1 MAPTP
6 PKKQQAEEIARRFGV
21 NLRRVRKESGISQ
34 EELARLASLHRTE
47 IGLIERGQRV
57 VRVDTLIRLASGL
70 DVGPG
75 VLLEGIDDGVL
86 GAE

>member
-6 PKKQQAEEIARRFGV
+6 PKKEQAAQIASRFGE
-21 NLRRVRKESGISQ
+21 NLRRARKEAGISQ
-34 EELARLASLHRTE
+34 EALAGLASLHRTE

-70 DVGPG
+70 QVPPR
-75 VLLEGIDDGVL
+75 VLLEGVAGPGDED
-86 GAE
+86 